1 MATISAKLL
10 QKSSLRQLHVPT
22 SGCTHRMRSS
32 CGFLGDRNST
42 TLAHRRRMTYACA
55 HTVQWC
61 AVAPEASQYP
71 PAHVSVRLWAAC
83 VHHQSQ
89 CSRNACVCVRDA
101 WRSCGGL
108 LLVPMLTRRGCVR
121 VCRSSYCLRLFGR
134 LALLAL
140 TFLAVL
146 LPFRA
151 IIVCGGLEL
160 PAFLAFQNS
169 RHVAKV
175 ANELLHKVTVKCVA
189 YRRRSSC
196 RHA

>member
-1 MATISAKLL
+1 
-10 QKSSLRQLHVPT
+10 
-22 SGCTHRMRSS
+22 
-32 CGFLGDRNST
+32 
-42 TLAHRRRMTYACA
+42 
-55 HTVQWC
+55 
-61 AVAPEASQYP
+61 
-71 PAHVSVRLWAAC
+71 
-83 VHHQSQ
+83 
-89 CSRNACVCVRDA
+89 
-101 WRSCGGL
+101 
-108 LLVPMLTRRGCVR
+108 MLTRRGCVR

-189 YRRRSSC
+189 CTGADADAIKRQ
-196 RHA
+196 RHQELADYLSGFWAGEAKPYSEALKTCIQRPQFCPGEAAADRQVPRQPLVLEGDLLDPSAEA